1 MATDGH
7 KNEPVGREGMG
18 LRLAVLSRGPRLYST
33 RRIVEEARKRN
44 LRVDVC
50 DPMKFSLM
58 VMDGSVD
65 VLHKGKPFSYDAIIP
80 RIGHSIT
87 QHGVAVLR
95 HIEQLG
101 MWTANTSQGILQ
113 SRDKLHASQILA
125 RNRIPIPRTVY
136 VRDIL
141 DVEQAIDAVGG
152 LPVVVKVT
160 QGTQGEGV
168 FLRHTAFE
176 VRNLVQGLLLTGKSV
191 LVQEYIAESHGKDI
205 RALVVG
211 DRVVACMR
219 RRARGRE
226 FRSNFHLNGTVEN
239 VQLPEDYAE
248 AACRAARVLGL
259 NIAGVDLLEGNDG
272 PLVLEVNS
280 SPGLEGIEKASGVNV
295 AGAIVEYIMED
306 TAFREVD
313 LDQLLRTVPG
323 SGVLSLQL
331 MNHPK
336 MVGKRLHEVFAPI
349 PVFALSRG
357 DRLVWNPDSDL
368 QLRYDDVLVCYGEL
382 TELRSSLR
390 QAMLGVPREA
400 LMFDDHANQ
409 SEV

>member
-1 MATDGH
+1 
-7 KNEPVGREGMG
+7 
-18 LRLAVLSRGPRLYST
+18 
-33 RRIVEEARKRN
+33 
-44 LRVDVC
+44 
-50 DPMKFSLM
+50 
-58 VMDGSVD
+58 
-65 VLHKGKPFSYDAIIP
+65 
-80 RIGHSIT
+80 
-87 QHGVAVLR
+87 
-95 HIEQLG
+95 
-101 MWTANTSQGILQ
+101 
-113 SRDKLHASQILA
+113 
-125 RNRIPIPRTVY
+125 
-136 VRDIL
+136 
-141 DVEQAIDAVGG
+141 
-152 LPVVVKVT
+152 
-160 QGTQGEGV
+160 
-168 FLRHTAFE
+168 
-176 VRNLVQGLLLTGKSV
+176 

-239 VQLPEDYAE
+239 VELPEGYTE

-259 NIAGVDLLEGNDG
+259 NIAGVDLLEGNHG

-295 AGAIVEYIMED
+295 AGAIVDYIMED
-306 TAFREVD
+306 TAFGEVD

-331 MNHPK
+331 RNHPK
-336 MVGKRLHEVFAPI
+336 MVGKRLLEVFASI

-357 DRLVWNPDSDL
+357 DRLVWNPDSEL

-400 LMFDDHANQ
+400 LMFDDSMTQ